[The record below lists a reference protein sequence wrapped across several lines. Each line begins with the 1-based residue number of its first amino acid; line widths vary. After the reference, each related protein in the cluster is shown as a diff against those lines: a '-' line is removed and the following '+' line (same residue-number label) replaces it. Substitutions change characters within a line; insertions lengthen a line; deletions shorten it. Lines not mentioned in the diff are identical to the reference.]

1 MNKMI
6 ISIEE
11 GREALRIDD
20 DYNDEIIEPLIKSI
34 PDYLYITTGRDWLDE
49 NVQPLAQTTAKF
61 ILQLWFDPQTQDSE
75 RLKRTID
82 GLLMSLKALGLNY
95 NE

>member
-1 MNKMI
+1 MI

-11 GREALRIDD
+11 ARNALRIDGN
-20 DYNDEIIEPLIKSI
+20 YNDEVIIPLVESI
-34 PDYLYITTGRDWLDE
+34 PSYLELTTGRSWDNDTTTH
-49 NVQPLAQTTAKF
+49 PLAKTASQF

-82 GLLMSLKALGLNY
+82 GLLVSLTALGRTY
-95 NE
+95 NG

>member
-1 MNKMI
+1 MI
-6 ISIEE
+6 ITIEE
-11 GREALRIDD
+11 ARNALRIDG
-20 DYNDEIIEPLIKSI
+20 DYNDEIIKPLIEAI
-34 PDYLYITTGRDWLDE
+34 PNYLYITTGRDWLDE
-49 NVQPLAQTTAKF
+49 PMQPLAQTTAKF

-82 GLLMSLKALGLNY
+82 SLLVSLTALGRDY

>member
-1 MNKMI
+1 
-6 ISIEE
+6 
-11 GREALRIDD
+11 
-20 DYNDEIIEPLIKSI
+20 
-34 PDYLYITTGRDWLDE
+34 
-49 NVQPLAQTTAKF
+49 VPLAQTTAKF

-95 NE
+95 ND